1 MPAAFAACAP
11 VVIVAVY
18 VVLYASGEDGVKV
31 AVAPFVVT
39 EPATA
44 PLSLCSLKVS
54 VVSVEPF
61 IVREKVAETAVFI
74 PTPVAPLDGLIEFTV
89 KVTLVGGGSE
99 EEDDVVND
107 TWLPVDVP
115 LLWFAARR

>member
-1 MPAAFAACAP
+1 M
-11 VVIVAVY
+11 
-18 VVLYASGEDGVKV
+18 
-31 AVAPFVVT
+31 AVAPLVVT
-39 EPATA
+39 EPVTA

-61 IVREKVAETAVFI
+61 MDIENVAETAALV

-89 KVTLVGGGSE
+89 RVTLVGGSE
-99 EEDDVVND
+99 EGDDVIND